1 MNDREHSNA
10 KGRWEWLVMP
20 CEPDAEVPEYGRRNA
35 RGILIAIP
43 LSALLWW
50 GLIALWRAFG

>member
-1 MNDREHSNA
+1 MNVREHSNA

-50 GLIALWRAFG
+50 GSIALWRAFA